1 MATPRTLAPPQA
13 LAVAPQ
19 RLWDPLVR
27 ITHWAL
33 AGIVLGNTLVTEGG
47 GLIHVALGWT
57 AMGLLLLRLVWGVL
71 GPAEAR
77 FSAFPPRPLAAL
89 AHLRRLAR
97 GRVEP
102 TASHNPAGAMMVY
115 AVWTLLAVI
124 IATGLILTDG
134 ATPMQQAR
142 DQAAVA
148 SGDWSA
154 LIRGDGDKVSESD
167 TAASHRIEEVHEMA
181 ANLLLILAVLHV
193 AGVAVESR
201 AMGRSLLRP
210 MLIGP
215 RRK

>member
-1 MATPRTLAPPQA
+1 
-13 LAVAPQ
+13 
-19 RLWDPLVR
+19 
-27 ITHWAL
+27 
-33 AGIVLGNTLVTEGG
+33 
-47 GLIHVALGWT
+47 
-57 AMGLLLLRLVWGVL
+57 
-71 GPAEAR
+71 
-77 FSAFPPRPLAAL
+77 
-89 AHLRRLAR
+89 
-97 GRVEP
+97 
-102 TASHNPAGAMMVY
+102 MMVY

-167 TAASHRIEEVHEMA
+167 TAARHRIEEVHEMA